1 MLLLSSLSV
10 FIACHIIYLIYLDMC
25 DVTTYVT
32 PIVGSLIVTSH
43 ISTFLHF
50 FIYCLPH
57 HLFYLD
63 MCDVTTY
70 VTPTVG
76 SLAIRNRIIYMCLL
90 VRGKRREAGS
100 WLVEPAATGD
110 PRHFV
115 RM

>member
-1 MLLLSSLSV
+1 MLLPIVASLTS
-10 FIACHIIYLIYLDMC
+10 Y
-25 DVTTYVT
+25 VTT
-32 PIVGSLIVTSH
+32 
-43 ISTFLHF
+43 FLSF

-100 WLVEPAATGD
+100 WLVEPAATRD

>member
-1 MLLLSSLSV
+1 MLLILVLVISYVITCLS
-10 FIACHIIYLIYLDMC
+10 
-25 DVTTYVT
+25 
-32 PIVGSLIVTSH
+32 
-43 ISTFLHF
+43 F

-76 SLAIRNRIIYMCLL
+76 SMALRNRIIYMCLL

-100 WLVEPAATGD
+100 WLVQLAATGD